1 LLSSL
6 ARDLAQSAE
15 GRRRFQREAQ
25 AVAALGHRHVCAV
38 HDVGHAEG
46 VDFLVMEFVDGESL
60 AGRLARGP
68 MPLDDVLARA
78 PRKPWP

>member
-1 LLSSL
+1 M
-6 ARDLAQSAE
+6 RT
-15 GRRRFQREAQ
+15 
-25 AVAALGHRHVCAV
+25 
-38 HDVGHAEG
+38 G